1 MLPGMLRRHIGL
13 RVTIA
18 LIVALAMGIAAPI
31 HAAHHHGDPNNL
43 HSACTLCQLHSP
55 ACQPLL
61 EPCAG
66 ISLEPLSTLAAFI
79 TPAPRAAPTVIACTR
94 APPLSLA

>member
-1 MLPGMLRRHIGL
+1 MLIAMLARSSGFRI
-13 RVTIA
+13 TIA
-18 LIVALAMGIAAPI
+18 LIVALALGIAGPI
-31 HAAHHHGDPNNL
+31 HAAHHHGDPNSL

-66 ISLEPLSTLAAFI
+66 NSLEPLFTLAVGS
-79 TPAPRAAPTVIACTR
+79 APVLHCSPVTAATTR
-94 APPLSLA
+94 APPFSLA